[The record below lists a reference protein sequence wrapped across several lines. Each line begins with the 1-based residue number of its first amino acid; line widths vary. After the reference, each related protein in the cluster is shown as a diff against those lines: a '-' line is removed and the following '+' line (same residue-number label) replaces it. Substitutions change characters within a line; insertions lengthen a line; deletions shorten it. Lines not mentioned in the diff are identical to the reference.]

1 MEKDARMRIKIPP
14 LNIPPDNPF
23 AEDQLERKQSAEVLT
38 QFISTIREPFV
49 LAIDSPWGTG
59 KTTFI
64 NMWLNYLKIQ
74 GLPCLYFNAWEN
86 DFTDDPLISFIGEM
100 KTCINTADE
109 PSQAKVYYENAKKL
123 GASIVK
129 RAIPITIKIATAGV
143 LNLEEIT
150 EEALAD
156 FASDLAKEKI
166 EKYESD
172 KSTIQDFKKQL
183 SELVQQITKKE
194 GDENKPL
201 VFFIDELDRCRPTY
215 AVELLERLKHL
226 FNIEGIVFVLALDK
240 EQIGHSLRSIYGTGM
255 DVDGYLRRFIDLDYR
270 LPEPPAERFC
280 NLLFTKFGF
289 PSYFG
294 SRTVIDAQYDKDQL
308 IKIFS
313 RFASIFG
320 FSLRIQEQCFSQL
333 SVVLRT
339 TPSNYPLYP
348 IPLSFLIAFKAANPK
363 LYMAFT
369 TGKTTAE
376 DVLNYIKETKGG
388 AALFEDKYG
397 IVLEAYILSSRASHK
412 EMEQLISKYTP
423 ILIPPNQQE
432 ERPRRIRELL
442 QLFLREDTYGILDY
456 LVKKIEISEHFGA

>member
-1 MEKDARMRIKIPP
+1 MRIKIPP
-14 LNIPPDNPF
+14 IDIPEDNPF
-23 AEDQLERKQSAEVLT
+23 AEDQLDRKQSAEVLT

-64 NMWLNYLKIQ
+64 NMWLRSLKKE
-74 GLPCLYFNAWEN
+74 GVPCLYFNAWEN
-86 DFTDDPLISFIGEM
+86 DFTDDPLVSFIGEM
-100 KTCINTADE
+100 KACLDTVGEA
-109 PSQAKVYYENAKKL
+109 SQAKVYYENAKKL

-129 RAIPITIKIATAGV
+129 RAIPVTIKIVTAGV
-143 LNLEEIT
+143 VNLEELS

-156 FASDLAKEKI
+156 FDSGLAKEKI
-166 EKYESD
+166 DRYEAD
-172 KSTIQDFKKQL
+172 KSTIKDFKKEL
-183 SELVQQITKKE
+183 SKFVQQITKKE

-240 EQIGHSLRSIYGTGM
+240 EQIGHSLRSIYGNGM
-255 DVDGYLRRFIDLDYR
+255 NVDGYLRRFIDVDYR
-270 LPEPPAERFC
+270 LPETPTEGFC

-294 SRTVIDAQYDKDQL
+294 NRSVRDARYEKDQL
-308 IKIFS
+308 IKTFS
-313 RFASIFG
+313 RLATIFG
-320 FSLRIQEQCFSQL
+320 FSLRKQEQCFSQL

-339 TPSNYPLYP
+339 TLPNDNLYPLF
-348 IPLSFLIAFKAANPK
+348 LSFLIAFKAANPK
-363 LYMAFT
+363 LYIAFT

-388 AALFEDKYG
+388 TELLEDNYG
-397 IVLEAYILSSRASHK
+397 RALEAYIVSSRASYD
-412 EMEQLISKYTP
+412 EMQELVSKYTP
-423 ILIPPNQQE
+423 KLIPPNQQE

-442 QLFLREDTYGILDY
+442 QSFLHEDTYGILDY
-456 LVKKIEISEHFGA
+456 LVKKIEISDQFKA